1 MLNTLFGSAL
11 RALLTVFLAVTFT
24 FVMLRISG
32 DPMTSL
38 LGVETPPQV
47 IDILR
52 QQWGLD
58 RPVTEQYF
66 TYLGRI
72 VTGDFGTSLRSG
84 QDALAMIMEKLPAT
98 LRLMAASLVLAL
110 AVGIPLGIVA
120 AHYHGRI
127 VDRTVIGLAVLTHS
141 IPTFLTG
148 ILLIQLFAV
157 QLRILPS
164 GGGTTLAHMVMPALA
179 IGLYNAGVI
188 ARFVRSSVLE
198 VIGQR
203 YILAARAK
211 RVSEWGLIVR
221 HVMPNAALP
230 LLTLFGFLLGGMIG
244 GSAVIE
250 AVFAWPGVGLLLINS
265 VAARDVAVVQAIV
278 ILITVAMVSAN
289 LFVDFL
295 HVMIDLRLRH
305 SQRSRGRVL

>member
-1 MLNTLFGSAL
+1 MLNTLSGSAL

-164 GGGTTLAHMVMPALA
+164 GGGATLAHMVMPALA

-295 HVMIDLRLRH
+295 HVMIDPRLRH

>member
-11 RALLTVFLAVTFT
+11 RAVVTVFLAVTFT

-58 RPVTEQYF
+58 RPVSEQYF

-84 QDALAMIMEKLPAT
+84 QDALAMIMEKIPAT

-120 AHYHGRI
+120 AQYRGGVI
-127 VDRTVIGLAVLTHS
+127 DRAVIGLAVLTHS

-164 GGGTTLAHMVMPALA
+164 GGGATLAHMVMPALA

-295 HVMIDLRLRH
+295 HVMIDPRLRY
-305 SQRSRGRVL
+305 SQRSRGRVS

>member
-11 RALLTVFLAVTFT
+11 RALLTVFLAITFT

-58 RPVTEQYF
+58 RPLTEQYF

-164 GGGTTLAHMVMPALA
+164 GGGATLAHMVMPALA

-295 HVMIDLRLRH
+295 HVMIDPRLRH

>member
-72 VTGDFGTSLRSG
+72 VTGDFGTSPRSG

-164 GGGTTLAHMVMPALA
+164 GGGATLAHMVMPALA

-295 HVMIDLRLRH
+295 HVMIDPRLRH

>member
-11 RALLTVFLAVTFT
+11 RALVTVFLAVTFT

-47 IDILR
+47 IEILR

-58 RPVTEQYF
+58 RPVSEQYF

-84 QDALAMIMEKLPAT
+84 QDALAMIMEKIPAT

-110 AVGIPLGIVA
+110 AVGIPLGVVA
-120 AHYHGRI
+120 AHYRGG
-127 VDRTVIGLAVLTHS
+127 VTDRAVIGLAVLTHS

-164 GGGTTLAHMVMPALA
+164 GGGASLAHMVMPALA

-265 VAARDVAVVQAIV
+265 VATRDVAVVQAIV

-295 HVMIDLRLRH
+295 HVMIDPRLRH
-305 SQRSRGRVL
+305 SQRSRGRVS

>member
-47 IDILR
+47 IEILR

-164 GGGTTLAHMVMPALA
+164 GGGATLAHMVMPALA

-295 HVMIDLRLRH
+295 HVMIDPRLRH

>member
-157 QLRILPS
+157 QLRLLPS
-164 GGGTTLAHMVMPALA
+164 GGGATLAHMVMPALA

-295 HVMIDLRLRH
+295 HVMIDPRLRH
-305 SQRSRGRVL
+305 SQRSRGRVS

>member
-11 RALLTVFLAVTFT
+11 RAVVTVFLAVTFT

-47 IDILR
+47 IEILR

-58 RPVTEQYF
+58 RPVSEQYF

-84 QDALAMIMEKLPAT
+84 QDALAMIMEKIPAT

-110 AVGIPLGIVA
+110 AVGIPLGVVA
-120 AHYHGRI
+120 AHYRGGGI
-127 VDRTVIGLAVLTHS
+127 DRAVIGLAVLTHS

-164 GGGTTLAHMVMPALA
+164 GGGATLAHMVMPALA

-295 HVMIDLRLRH
+295 HVMIDPRLRY
-305 SQRSRGRVL
+305 SQRSRGRVS

>member
-47 IDILR
+47 IEILR

-84 QDALAMIMEKLPAT
+84 QDALAMIMEKIPAT
-98 LRLMAASLVLAL
+98 LRLMAASLLLAL

-164 GGGTTLAHMVMPALA
+164 GGGATLAHMVMPALA

-295 HVMIDLRLRH
+295 HMMIDPRLRH
-305 SQRSRGRVL
+305 SQRSRGRVS

>member
-11 RALLTVFLAVTFT
+11 RAVVTVFLAVTFT

-58 RPVTEQYF
+58 RPVSEQYF

-84 QDALAMIMEKLPAT
+84 QDALAMIMEKIPAT
-98 LRLMAASLVLAL
+98 LRLMAASLILAL

-120 AHYHGRI
+120 AQYRGGVI
-127 VDRTVIGLAVLTHS
+127 DRAVIGLAVLTHS

-164 GGGTTLAHMVMPALA
+164 GGGATLAHMVMPALA

-198 VIGQR
+198 VIGLR

-295 HVMIDLRLRH
+295 HVMIDPRLRH
-305 SQRSRGRVL
+305 SQRSRGRVS

>member
-1 MLNTLFGSAL
+1 MLNTLLGSAL

-58 RPVTEQYF
+58 RPVAEQYF

-84 QDALAMIMEKLPAT
+84 QDALAMIMEKIPAT
-98 LRLMAASLVLAL
+98 LRLMAASLLLAL

-157 QLRILPS
+157 QLRVLPS
-164 GGGTTLAHMVMPALA
+164 GE
-179 IGLYNAGVI
+179 
-188 ARFVRSSVLE
+188 VR
-198 VIGQR
+198 R
-203 YILAARAK
+203 
-211 RVSEWGLIVR
+211 
-221 HVMPNAALP
+221 LP
-230 LLTLFGFLLGGMIG
+230 T
-244 GSAVIE
+244 
-250 AVFAWPGVGLLLINS
+250 W
-265 VAARDVAVVQAIV
+265 
-278 ILITVAMVSAN
+278 
-289 LFVDFL
+289 
-295 HVMIDLRLRH
+295 
-305 SQRSRGRVL
+305 

>member
-47 IDILR
+47 IEILR

-164 GGGTTLAHMVMPALA
+164 GGGATLAHMVMPALA

-221 HVMPNAALP
+221 HVVPNAALP

-250 AVFAWPGVGLLLINS
+250 AVFSWPGVGLLLINS

-295 HVMIDLRLRH
+295 HVMIDPRLRH
-305 SQRSRGRVL
+305 SQRSRGRVS

>member
-47 IDILR
+47 IEILR

-84 QDALAMIMEKLPAT
+84 QDALAMIMEKIPAT
-98 LRLMAASLVLAL
+98 LRLMAASLLLAL

-164 GGGTTLAHMVMPALA
+164 GGGATLAHMVMPALA

-295 HVMIDLRLRH
+295 HVMIDPRLRH
-305 SQRSRGRVL
+305 SQRSRGRVS

>member
-164 GGGTTLAHMVMPALA
+164 GGGATLAHMVMPALA

-250 AVFAWPGVGLLLINS
+250 AVFAWPSVGLLLINS

-295 HVMIDLRLRH
+295 HVMIDPRLRH
-305 SQRSRGRVL
+305 SQRSRGRVS

>member
-47 IDILR
+47 IEILR

-127 VDRTVIGLAVLTHS
+127 LDRTVIGLAVLTHS

-164 GGGTTLAHMVMPALA
+164 GGGATLAHMVMPALA

-198 VIGQR
+198 VIGLR

-295 HVMIDLRLRH
+295 HVMIDPRLRH
-305 SQRSRGRVL
+305 SQRSRGRVS

>member
-84 QDALAMIMEKLPAT
+84 QDAFAMIMEKLPAT

-164 GGGTTLAHMVMPALA
+164 GGGATLAHMVMPALA

-221 HVMPNAALP
+221 HVIPNAALP

-295 HVMIDLRLRH
+295 HVMIDPRLRH
-305 SQRSRGRVL
+305 SLRSRGRVL

>member
-58 RPVTEQYF
+58 RPLTEQYF

-164 GGGTTLAHMVMPALA
+164 GGGATLAHMVMPALA

-295 HVMIDLRLRH
+295 HVMIDPRLRH
-305 SQRSRGRVL
+305 SQRSRGRVS

>member
-1 MLNTLFGSAL
+1 MLNTLLGSAL

-164 GGGTTLAHMVMPALA
+164 GGGATLAHMVMPALA

-295 HVMIDLRLRH
+295 HVMIDPRLRH

>member
-11 RALLTVFLAVTFT
+11 RALVTVFLAVTFT

-58 RPVTEQYF
+58 RPVSEQYF

-84 QDALAMIMEKLPAT
+84 QDALAMIMEKIPAT

-110 AVGIPLGIVA
+110 AVGIPLGVVA
-120 AHYHGRI
+120 AHYRGGVI
-127 VDRTVIGLAVLTHS
+127 DRAVIGLAVLTHS

-164 GGGTTLAHMVMPALA
+164 GGGATLAHMVMPALA

-295 HVMIDLRLRH
+295 HVMIDPRLRY
-305 SQRSRGRVL
+305 SQRSRGRVS

>member
-120 AHYHGRI
+120 AYYHGRV

-164 GGGTTLAHMVMPALA
+164 GGGATLAHMVMPALA

-295 HVMIDLRLRH
+295 HVMIDPRLRH

>member
-11 RALLTVFLAVTFT
+11 RAVVTVFLAVTFT

-47 IDILR
+47 IEILR

-58 RPVTEQYF
+58 RPVSEQYF

-84 QDALAMIMEKLPAT
+84 QDALTMIMEKIPAT

-110 AVGIPLGIVA
+110 AVGIPLGVVA
-120 AHYHGRI
+120 AHYRGGVI
-127 VDRTVIGLAVLTHS
+127 DRAVIGLAVLTHS

-164 GGGTTLAHMVMPALA
+164 GGGATLAHMVMPALA

-295 HVMIDLRLRH
+295 HVMIDPRLRH
-305 SQRSRGRVL
+305 SQRSRGRVS

>member
-1 MLNTLFGSAL
+1 MLNTLLGSAL

-58 RPVTEQYF
+58 RPVAEQYF

-84 QDALAMIMEKLPAT
+84 QDALAMIMEKIPAT
-98 LRLMAASLVLAL
+98 LRLMAASLLLAL

-157 QLRILPS
+157 QLRVLPS
-164 GGGTTLAHMVMPALA
+164 GGGATLAHMVMPALA

-265 VAARDVAVVQAIV
+265 VAARDVPVVQAIV

-295 HVMIDLRLRH
+295 HAMIDPRLRH
-305 SQRSRGRVL
+305 SQRSRGRVS

>member
-11 RALLTVFLAVTFT
+11 RAVVTVFLAVTFT

-58 RPVTEQYF
+58 RPVSEQYF

-84 QDALAMIMEKLPAT
+84 QDALAMIMEKIPAT

-110 AVGIPLGIVA
+110 AVGIPLGVVA
-120 AHYHGRI
+120 AHYRGGVI
-127 VDRTVIGLAVLTHS
+127 DRAVIGLAVLTHS

-164 GGGTTLAHMVMPALA
+164 GGGATLAHMVMPALA

-295 HVMIDLRLRH
+295 HVMIDPRLRH
-305 SQRSRGRVL
+305 SQRSRGRVS

>member
-11 RALLTVFLAVTFT
+11 RALVTVFLAVTFT

-58 RPVTEQYF
+58 RPVSEQYF

-84 QDALAMIMEKLPAT
+84 QDALAMIMEKIPAT

-120 AHYHGRI
+120 AQYRGGVI
-127 VDRTVIGLAVLTHS
+127 DRAVIGLAVLTHS

-164 GGGTTLAHMVMPALA
+164 GGGATLAHMVMPALA

-211 RVSEWGLIVR
+211 RVSEWGLIVG

-295 HVMIDLRLRH
+295 HVMIDPRLRH
-305 SQRSRGRVL
+305 SQRSRGRVS

>member
-58 RPVTEQYF
+58 RPLTEQYF

-120 AHYHGRI
+120 AHYHGRV

-164 GGGTTLAHMVMPALA
+164 GGGATLAHMVMPALA

-295 HVMIDLRLRH
+295 HVMIDPRLRH

>member
-1 MLNTLFGSAL
+1 MLNPLFGSAL

-58 RPVTEQYF
+58 RPLTEQYF

-157 QLRILPS
+157 QLRVLPS
-164 GGGTTLAHMVMPALA
+164 GGGATLAHMVMPALA

-295 HVMIDLRLRH
+295 HVMIDPRLRH
-305 SQRSRGRVL
+305 SQRSRGRVS

>member
-1 MLNTLFGSAL
+1 MLNTLFGSTL

-24 FVMLRISG
+24 FIMLRISG

-164 GGGTTLAHMVMPALA
+164 GGGATLAHMVMPALA

-295 HVMIDLRLRH
+295 HVMIDPRLRH

>member
-11 RALLTVFLAVTFT
+11 RAVVTVFLAVTFT

-47 IDILR
+47 IEILR

-58 RPVTEQYF
+58 RPVSEQYF

-84 QDALAMIMEKLPAT
+84 QDALAMIMEKIPAT

-110 AVGIPLGIVA
+110 AVGIPLGVVA
-120 AHYHGRI
+120 AHYRGGVI
-127 VDRTVIGLAVLTHS
+127 DRAVIGLAVLTHS

-164 GGGTTLAHMVMPALA
+164 GGGATLAHMVMPALA

-295 HVMIDLRLRH
+295 HVMVDPRLRH
-305 SQRSRGRVL
+305 SQRSRGRVS

>member
-120 AHYHGRI
+120 AHYHGRV

-164 GGGTTLAHMVMPALA
+164 GGGATLAHMVMPALA

-295 HVMIDLRLRH
+295 HVMIDPRLRH

>member
-11 RALLTVFLAVTFT
+11 RALLTVFLAITFT

-47 IDILR
+47 IEILR

-164 GGGTTLAHMVMPALA
+164 GGGATLAHMVMPALA

-221 HVMPNAALP
+221 HVVPNAALP

-295 HVMIDLRLRH
+295 HVMIDPRLRH
-305 SQRSRGRVL
+305 SQRSRGRVS

>member
-58 RPVTEQYF
+58 RPLTEQYF

-120 AHYHGRI
+120 AHYHGRV

-164 GGGTTLAHMVMPALA
+164 GGGATLAHMVMPALA

-295 HVMIDLRLRH
+295 HVMIDPRLRH
-305 SQRSRGRVL
+305 SQRSRGRV

>member
-1 MLNTLFGSAL
+1 MLNTLLGSAL

-47 IDILR
+47 IEILR

-66 TYLGRI
+66 TYLGRMI
-72 VTGDFGTSLRSG
+72 TGDFGTSLRSG
-84 QDALAMIMEKLPAT
+84 QDALAMIMEKIPAT

-110 AVGIPLGIVA
+110 AVGIPLGIIA
-120 AHYHGRI
+120 AHYRGGM
-127 VDRTVIGLAVLTHS
+127 VDRAVIGLAVLTHS

-164 GGGTTLAHMVMPALA
+164 GGGATLAHMVMPALA

-211 RVSEWGLIVR
+211 RVSEWRLIIR

-295 HVMIDLRLRH
+295 HVMSDPRLRH
-305 SQRSRGRVL
+305 SQRLRGRVS

>member
-1 MLNTLFGSAL
+1 MLNTLLGSAL

-84 QDALAMIMEKLPAT
+84 QDALAMIMEKIPAT
-98 LRLMAASLVLAL
+98 LRLMAASLLLAL

-157 QLRILPS
+157 QLRVLPS
-164 GGGTTLAHMVMPALA
+164 GGGATLAHMVMPALA

-295 HVMIDLRLRH
+295 HAMIDPRLRH
-305 SQRSRGRVL
+305 SQRSRGRVS

>member
-11 RALLTVFLAVTFT
+11 RALLTVFLAITFT

-164 GGGTTLAHMVMPALA
+164 GGGATLAHMVMPALA

-295 HVMIDLRLRH
+295 HVMIDPRLRH
-305 SQRSRGRVL
+305 SQRSRGRVS

>member
-47 IDILR
+47 IEILR

-84 QDALAMIMEKLPAT
+84 QDALTMIMEKIPAT
-98 LRLMAASLVLAL
+98 LRLMAASLLLAL

-164 GGGTTLAHMVMPALA
+164 GGGATLAHMVMPALA

-295 HVMIDLRLRH
+295 HVMIDPRLRH
-305 SQRSRGRVL
+305 SQRSRGRVS

>member
-24 FVMLRISG
+24 FFMLRISG

-47 IDILR
+47 IEILR

-164 GGGTTLAHMVMPALA
+164 GGGATLAHMVMPALA

-295 HVMIDLRLRH
+295 HVMIDPRLRH

>member
-164 GGGTTLAHMVMPALA
+164 GGGATLAHMVMPALA

-265 VAARDVAVVQAIV
+265 VAARDVAVAQAIV

-295 HVMIDLRLRH
+295 HVMIDPRLRH
-305 SQRSRGRVL
+305 SQRSRGRVS

>member
-164 GGGTTLAHMVMPALA
+164 GGGATLAHMVMPALA

-295 HVMIDLRLRH
+295 HVMIDPRLRH

>member
-164 GGGTTLAHMVMPALA
+164 GGGATLAHMVMPALA

-295 HVMIDLRLRH
+295 HVMIDPRLRH
-305 SQRSRGRVL
+305 SQRSRGRVS

>member
-47 IDILR
+47 IEILR

-120 AHYHGRI
+120 AHYHGRV

-164 GGGTTLAHMVMPALA
+164 GGGATLAHMVMPALA

-295 HVMIDLRLRH
+295 HVMIDPRLRH